1 MLPYILILLLLL
13 TDELV
18 DILDLLNLFL
28 PVLLPLPQF
37 LPQSL
42 LVVMVGLRVGE
53 LLIDLSYLLI
63 DFPQFLRSLFQL
75 IIFFLRFNLIIR
87 LPCTLR
93 PKTILIPVVSQS
105 ISIVTRTCQLGV
117 LNNSLQLLFSQAN
130 QHILWF
136 QVSMDN
142 PADPVEEVQSH

>member
-18 DILDLLNLFL
+18 DILDLLHLLF

-63 DFPQFLRSLFQL
+63 DFPQFLRSLF
-75 IIFFLRFNLIIR
+75 
-87 LPCTLR
+87 
-93 PKTILIPVVSQS
+93 
-105 ISIVTRTCQLGV
+105 
-117 LNNSLQLLFSQAN
+117 
-130 QHILWF
+130 
-136 QVSMDN
+136 
-142 PADPVEEVQSH
+142 